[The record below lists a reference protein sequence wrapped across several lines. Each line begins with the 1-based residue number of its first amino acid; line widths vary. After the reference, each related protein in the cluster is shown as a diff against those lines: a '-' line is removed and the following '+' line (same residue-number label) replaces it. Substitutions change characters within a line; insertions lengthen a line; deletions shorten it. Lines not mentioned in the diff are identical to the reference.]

1 MGKKSNPRRVA
12 ENEAMAYGHM
22 IRVSPRKLAL
32 VAGMIQGKDAEAA
45 LADLTFSSKR
55 IARDVKKILQ
65 SAIANAENNHQLD
78 VDRLYVAEVSA
89 GKALVMKRFR
99 ARARGRAGRIIKP
112 YSNLKLVVRERE
124 EKA

>member
-78 VDRLYVAEVSA
+78 VDRLFVAEATV
-89 GKALVMKRFR
+89 GRDMVMKRWR
-99 ARARGRAGRIIKP
+99 PRARGRVGRIQKP
-112 YSNLKLVVRERE
+112 FSNLRLVVRENE
-124 EKA
+124 ESA